1 MAESTRSKSNTERSE
16 EDMAKLASNQ
26 LHVIEN
32 LDELIHR
39 VVVLENTSHHL
50 ASPSSSSA
58 IPNTIA
64 KGKMGPPFSISFP
77 LSLSLWYTSTQKLC
91 PPLPLFF

>member
-58 IPNTIA
+58 IPTPTNHTA
-64 KGKMGPPFSISFP
+64 NPPRM
-77 LSLSLWYTSTQKLC
+77 KLEV
-91 PPLPLFF
+91 PRFDGSDPSG